1 MTSVEQLHPLEVR
14 VLRAAVAL
22 SAVAPFT
29 AADLMAADAKLLKEG
44 DAKVAGLNLGQC
56 NQAFSWLLDKGL
68 IAEQS
73 RAQVL
78 RYELTALGDRY
89 RREGLPEE
97 RIIALVRAEGPLP
110 MPQLAVRLGLEP
122 REVGSAY
129 GALARAGVLAMD
141 AARHV
146 SVAGGNAADSRV
158 AALRGLL
165 DRLAGGRPV
174 AAAELSAAEREQAA
188 AVSRKRGTAKGLVRA
203 LETETVSYRLTPAGL
218 RQAAGAAGLSGEEID
233 RRASAMLADGSLG
246 LQEDQIFDLGDLKLT
261 GAMAADVQANQL
273 TSAMLA
279 DGSWRQV
286 SFRRYNVN
294 SPPGR
299 VLVGRRNPYAAY
311 LDRVR
316 DQLTGLGFEEFDGP
330 LVETNFWCCDAL
342 FMPQFHAA
350 RDEHDVYFI
359 KQPQYASQLPEPYL
373 ERVAAAHADGWHTG
387 SRGWGYQFDRD
398 FARRTI
404 LRSHGTV
411 VSARTLTRARV
422 PGKYFGIMRCFRP
435 DEVDASHL
443 ADFYQT
449 EGIVLGE
456 QVNLKTLLGLLKLFA
471 EEVAG
476 VASADVRY
484 EPAYFPFTE
493 PSVEVFVRHPTVG
506 WTELGGS
513 GIFRPEVT
521 RPLGIDVPVLA
532 WGLGIDRMAMISL
545 GIDDIRDLFSP
556 DLDQIRRRVAH

>member
-22 SAVAPFT
+22 SAVAPFA
-29 AADLMAADAKLLKEG
+29 AADLMAADAKVLKEA

-68 IAEQS
+68 IAEQA
-73 RAQVL
+73 RVQAL

-110 MPQLAVRLGLEP
+110 MPQLAARLGLEQ

-141 AARHV
+141 AARRV
-146 SVAGGNAADSRV
+146 SVADGNTADSRV

-165 DRLAGGRPV
+165 DRLAGGRSV
-174 AAAELSAAEREQAA
+174 AAAELSAAQQEQAT

-218 RQAAGAAGLSGEEID
+218 RQAAAAAGLSGAE
-233 RRASAMLADGSLG
+233 
-246 LQEDQIFDLGDLKLT
+246 
-261 GAMAADVQANQL
+261 AAAL

-286 SFRRYNVN
+286 TFRRYNVN

-359 KQPQYASQLPEPYL
+359 KQPQYASRLPEPYL
-373 ERVAAAHADGWHTG
+373 ERVAAAHADGWRTG

-411 VSARTLTRARV
+411 VSARTLTHARV

-493 PSVEVFVRHPTVG
+493 PSVEVFVRHPTMG

-521 RPLGIDVPVLA
+521 RPLGIEVPVLA

>member
-1 MTSVEQLHPLEVR
+1 MTSVQQLHPLEVR
-14 VLRAAVAL
+14 VLRAAGPD
-22 SAVAPFT
+22 APFT
-29 AADLMAADAKLLKEG
+29 AADLISAAD
-44 DAKVAGLNLGQC
+44 LNLGQC
-56 NQAFSWLLDKGL
+56 NQAFSWLLGKGL
-68 IAEQS
+68 LAERERVQ
-73 RAQVL
+73 AL
-78 RYELTALGDRY
+78 RYELTALGEQY
-89 RREGLPEE
+89 RRDGLPEE
-97 RIIALVRAEGPLP
+97 RIVALLRAEGPLP
-110 MPQLAVRLGLEP
+110 MAEIAGRLGLEQ

-129 GALARAGVLAMD
+129 GALAREKVLAMD
-141 AARHV
+141 GERQV
-146 SVAGGNAADSRV
+146 SAGVEDSARV

-165 DRLAGGRPV
+165 ERLGGG
-174 AAAELSAAEREQAA
+174 AALAAEELNAAERELAA
-188 AVSRKRGTAKGLVRA
+188 ALSRKRGAAKGLFRA
-203 LETETVSYRLTPAGL
+203 TETETVSYVLTAAGREL
-218 RQAAGAAGLSGEEID
+218 RQAAAAAGLSGAEVG
-233 RRASAMLADGSLG
+233 A
-246 LQEDQIFDLGDLKLT
+246 LT
-261 GAMAADVQANQL
+261 P
-273 TSAMLA
+273 AMLA

-299 VLVGRRNPYAAY
+299 VLVGRRNPYTAY
-311 LDRVR
+311 LDGVR

-359 KQPQYASQLPEPYL
+359 KEPQHATAMPEPYF
-373 ERVAAAHADGWHTG
+373 ERVAATHTDGWHTG

-404 LRSHGTV
+404 LRSQGTV
-411 VSARTLTRARV
+411 VSAKTLTRARV

-476 VASADVRY
+476 VPSADVRY

-521 RPLGIDVPVLA
+521 LPLGIDVPVLA
-532 WGLGIDRMAMISL
+532 WGLGIDRMAMMSL
-545 GIDDIRDLFSP
+545 GIDDIRELFSA
-556 DLDQIRRRVAH
+556 DLDQIRRRVAR